1 MASLQDS
8 VAHFKQRAK
17 EAGVDDAFVNA
28 LEANQIRTL
37 AHLAF
42 AIGRPGQEIGD
53 VEFDAWV
60 NAVAGGP
67 PTMGQLAAIRRLHFE
82 AEVIITATLKAAV
95 EQPADMTQPMQ
106 VPLAERNARML
117 QVRTRLNGVTIEG
130 ANEPAHQLV
139 DECVFQFESR
149 QLRYIE
155 PGKCHSRETEISS
168 GRANKKLKLDNN
180 TLSVKETRTIPD
192 ESVTTAFQLSQCFRR
207 RAVAYDFAGL
217 ITSNE
222 HEKYTDA
229 LMRHLTTEP
238 PPGFMHTSMDQIL
251 RADKEVFNHMGQSIP
266 DPRPPPGGER
276 PLDAVMMQALQD
288 YKTSFHLMPLPKSH
302 SGGWH
307 NTAPANPHDDD
318 AHIFRKGKGKGKSKH
333 KSKGSFVAPKGFPNC
348 VGRDAKGRP
357 LCFNFNLG
365 KCNQAAVGSSCA
377 RGRHMCFK
385 SGCFKPHAYVDE
397 HKNENKE

>member
-1 MASLQDS
+1 MSSLQDS

-17 EAGVDDAFVNA
+17 DAGVDDGFVTA

-42 AIGRPGQEIGD
+42 AIGRPGQEVGD
-53 VEFDAWV
+53 TEFDAWV
-60 NAVAGGP
+60 NTVAGGP

-95 EQPADMTQPMQ
+95 EQPADMTQPKQ
-106 VPLAERNARML
+106 VPFAERNARML
-117 QVRTRLNGVTIEG
+117 QVKTRLNGVTIEG

-180 TLSVKETRTIPD
+180 TLSIKETRTIPD

-217 ITSNE
+217 ITYNE

-238 PPGFMHTSMDQIL
+238 PPGFTPTSMDQIL
-251 RADKEVFNHMGQSIP
+251 RADKEVFNHMGQNIA
-266 DPRPPPGGER
+266 DPRPQPGGDR
-276 PLDAVMMQALQD
+276 PLDAALMRALQD
-288 YKTSFHLMPLPKSH
+288 YKTSFHLMPLPKSYG
-302 SGGWH
+302 SGWH
-307 NTAPANPHDDD
+307 SVSGATNQHETAPGA
-318 AHIFRKGKGKGKSKH
+318 KGKGKGKSKQ
-333 KSKGSFVAPKGFPNC
+333 KGKGSFAAPKGFPDC

-365 KCNQAAVGSSCA
+365 KCNQAAVGSSCG

-385 SGCFKPHAYVDE
+385 SGCFKPHAYIDE
-397 HKNENKE
+397 HKTDNKE

>member
-8 VAHFKQRAK
+8 EAHFQQRVK
-17 EAGVDDAFVNA
+17 EAGVDDAFVVA
-28 LEANQIRTL
+28 LANQQVKTL

-42 AIGRPGQEIGD
+42 AIGRPGQEIQD
-53 VEFDAWV
+53 DAFDTWV
-60 NAVAGGP
+60 QQVAGGP
-67 PTMGQLAAIRRLHFE
+67 ATMGQLASIRRLHFE

-95 EQPADMTQPMQ
+95 EQPSDLSQPKQ

-117 QVRTRLNGVTIEG
+117 QVKTRLNGVAIEG

-155 PGKCHSRETEISS
+155 PGKCHSREVEISS

-217 ITSNE
+217 IAYNQ

-238 PPGFMHTSMDQIL
+238 PPGFAATSMDQIL
-251 RADKEVFNHMGQSIP
+251 RADKEVFNHLGQNVP
-266 DPRPPPGGER
+266 DPRPTPGGDR
-276 PLDAVMMQALQD
+276 PLDAALLVALQD

-302 SGGWH
+302 GGGWYP
-307 NTAPANPHDDD
+307 APTSANLQDPPNHY
-318 AHIFRKGKGKGKSKH
+318 HKGKGKGKSKT
-333 KSKGSFVAPKGFPNC
+333 KGKGSFAAPKGYSDC

-365 KCNQAAVGSSCA
+365 KCTQAAVGASCS

-385 SGCFKPHAYVDE
+385 AGCFKPHAYVDE
-397 HKNENKE
+397 HKPEQKE